1 MPAITL
7 KTSRLSA
14 LLGREIKTAELVEAI
29 RELGLAVEEVGE
41 DYVKAE
47 YNPNR
52 PDFSSVVGVARALQG
67 ILGLKTG
74 MPRYRVY
81 DSGVKLIVDPKVS
94 EVRPFVVSAI
104 VKNLELS
111 GEVIEEI
118 IAMQEDLHWIIGRD
132 RRKVAIGLHDY
143 SKVKP
148 PVYYRAIPPDSIS
161 FVPLGGTRKMTP
173 IEILKETSTGVKYGA
188 ILEGKRYFPFIMDSS
203 GEVLSFPPII
213 NSRLTEL
220 TMATRDIFIDVTGT
234 DFKAVSDALN
244 ILVTAL
250 HDIGG
255 AIYSVDVM
263 YGNRRVTTP
272 DLTPSRWK
280 IDLKEQASLI
290 GLDIRPSHALR
301 ALRRMRLDARPDGN
315 EIEIE
320 VPAYR
325 VDIMHPVDFAEE
337 IAIGI
342 GYSRLT
348 PIVPYTANF
357 GRLTRE
363 TEVSRALRILMVGL
377 GFTEAVNT
385 TLSNKQKEYEF
396 LGITDPN
403 PPDILNPA
411 SMEYNTLRVRLL
423 PGLLECLS
431 INKHNPMPQRFFEL
445 GDTLQVDESVPE
457 KFVRRLHLCL
467 VTSHSSASYSEI
479 KSIEEEIARS
489 LQIDIE
495 INAKDYPFM
504 IPGRS
509 VALLKDNVEIGFM
522 GELHPE
528 VLEKFKIEMPVA
540 ALEIDVSSL
549 GII

>member
-161 FVPLGGTRKMTP
+161 FVPLGETRKMTP

-188 ILEGKRYFPFIMDSS
+188 ILEGKRYFPFITDSS

-213 NSRLTEL
+213 NS
-220 TMATRDIFIDVTGT
+220 
-234 DFKAVSDALN
+234 
-244 ILVTAL
+244 
-250 HDIGG
+250 
-255 AIYSVDVM
+255 
-263 YGNRRVTTP
+263 
-272 DLTPSRWK
+272 
-280 IDLKEQASLI
+280 Q
-290 GLDIRPSHALR
+290 
-301 ALRRMRLDARPDGN
+301 
-315 EIEIE
+315 
-320 VPAYR
+320 
-325 VDIMHPVDFAEE
+325 
-337 IAIGI
+337 
-342 GYSRLT
+342 
-348 PIVPYTANF
+348 
-357 GRLTRE
+357 
-363 TEVSRALRILMVGL
+363 
-377 GFTEAVNT
+377 
-385 TLSNKQKEYEF
+385 
-396 LGITDPN
+396 
-403 PPDILNPA
+403 
-411 SMEYNTLRVRLL
+411 
-423 PGLLECLS
+423 
-431 INKHNPMPQRFFEL
+431 IN
-445 GDTLQVDESVPE
+445 
-457 KFVRRLHLCL
+457 
-467 VTSHSSASYSEI
+467 
-479 KSIEEEIARS
+479 
-489 LQIDIE
+489 
-495 INAKDYPFM
+495 
-504 IPGRS
+504 
-509 VALLKDNVEIGFM
+509 
-522 GELHPE
+522 
-528 VLEKFKIEMPVA
+528 
-540 ALEIDVSSL
+540 
-549 GII
+549 

>member
-7 KTSRLSA
+7 KMSRLSA
-14 LLGREIKTAELVEAI
+14 LLGREIKIAELIEAI

-104 VKNLELS
+104 IKNLELK

-161 FVPLGGTRKMTP
+161 FVPLGETRKMTP

-188 ILEGKRYFPFIMDSS
+188 ILEGKKYFPFIMSS
-203 GEVLSFPPII
+203 NDEVLSFPPII

-220 TMATRDIFIDVTGT
+220 TPATRDIFIDVTGT

-244 ILVTAL
+244 ILVTSL
-250 HDIGG
+250 HDMGG
-255 AIYSVDVM
+255 TIYSVDVM

-272 DLTPSRWK
+272 DLTPTRWK
-280 IDLKEQASLI
+280 INLKEQASLI
-290 GLDIRPSHALR
+290 GLDIRPVHALR

-315 EIEIE
+315 DIEIE

-342 GYSRLT
+342 GYSQLT

-363 TEVSRALRILMVGL
+363 TEVLRILRMLMVGL

-411 SMEYNTLRVRLL
+411 SIEYNTLRVRLL
-423 PGLLECLS
+423 PGLLECLA

-457 KFVRRLHLCL
+457 KFVRKPHLCL

-489 LQIDIE
+489 LQIDIG

-540 ALEIDVSSL
+540 ALELDVSLL
-549 GII
+549 GIL